1 MRAGVPLR
9 EPAAGRG
16 RLTGLSAV
24 FLVAAVAAVAQA
36 FGRFSF
42 GVLLPA
48 IRNDLGLSNTV
59 GGSLGTANVAAYLIG
74 TLAVASISGRIRLL
88 SIMRIGMILAVT
100 GLGLAA
106 IAPGPRTLA
115 AALFL
120 AGLGGAFSWIPAPVV
135 AASALAPE
143 RRPLAVGILSSG
155 MGAGVVLSGQIAGF
169 VRSSVGDSG
178 WRSVY
183 AVLATIAAVV
193 VCAAF
198 LLLSHR
204 QDELSTRSGFGGFD
218 VLRRMSGW
226 LPVTVAYVSFGLMY
240 LLVIAFLATKLED
253 DNQWTSGRASLAFT
267 VMGVAMVFGGPA
279 FILLAQRSGPRRA
292 LVVAFSGWI
301 AATLVLIPAVPV
313 PTFAAAVAS
322 GMLFSAMPTLF
333 TLYVVTNTTAAD
345 YGPSFAAATFAFGVA
360 QMVSPQLGG
369 LLADV
374 AGSFTPVFLTSA
386 GLAAVGLLAVLR
398 LPKHSP
404 SPRTP
409 PRAAPVNA

>member
-1 MRAGVPLR
+1 MPD
-9 EPAAGRG
+9 PAAGGRG
-16 RLTGLSAV
+16 RSGLPAV

-59 GGSLGTANVAAYLIG
+59 GGSLGTANVAAYLVG
-74 TLAVASISGRIRLL
+74 TLTVASVAGRIRLL
-88 SIMRIGMILAVT
+88 TIMRIGMVLAVV

-106 IAPGPRTLA
+106 VAPGARTLA

-120 AGLGGAFSWIPAPVV
+120 AGFGGAFSWIPAPVV
-135 AASALAPE
+135 AAAALAPE

-155 MGAGVVLSGQIAGF
+155 MGAGVVLCGQIARF
-169 VRSSVGDSG
+169 IRADRGDAG

-183 AVLATIAAVV
+183 VVLAAIGAVV

-204 QDELSTRSGFGGFD
+204 QDELSSRSGFGGFD
-218 VLRRMSGW
+218 VLRRMAGW
-226 LPVTVAYVSFGLMY
+226 RPVTVAYTAFGLMY
-240 LLVIAFLATKLED
+240 LLVIAFLVSKLED
-253 DNQWTSGRASLAFT
+253 DDGWSGPRASLVFT
-267 VMGVAMVFGGPA
+267 VLGVAMVFGGPV
-279 FILLAQRSGPRRA
+279 FIAIARRVGPRRA
-292 LVVAFSGWI
+292 LIVAFSGWI
-301 AATLVLIPAVPV
+301 AATLVLIPAVPA
-313 PTFAAAVAS
+313 PTFVAAVAS

-333 TLYVVTNTTAAD
+333 TLYVVTNTSAAD

-360 QMVSPQLGG
+360 QMLSPQLGG
-369 LLADV
+369 FVADV

-386 GLAAVGLLAVLR
+386 ALAAIGLLAIVR
-398 LPKHSP
+398 LPKPAPPP
-404 SPRTP
+404 STP
-409 PRAAPVNA
+409 APVRSTGGHTTA